1 MQKLS
6 DSPSAKSSGSPSVP
20 EAVRRLRLVSAL
32 NHDCGKSDVTDCI
45 RESAAGCM
53 YVYDDSGLGF
63 TDWSETAP
71 EFEAKCFRALN
82 DGHVSIVLL
91 PLDNRIV
98 TGEAVK
104 KGGVADCALLT
115 EREMAFVEFK
125 TNAST
130 TSRIESHDQ
139 KAIRQLW
146 HTFADIIEPRCRQR
160 KIDIKSKVSVEFYV
174 VFDRDFDV
182 TSASASRQA
191 AMTEFLMQHK
201 LPLFFANEKK
211 FE

>member
-1 MQKLS
+1 
-6 DSPSAKSSGSPSVP
+6 
-20 EAVRRLRLVSAL
+20 
-32 NHDCGKSDVTDCI
+32 
-45 RESAAGCM
+45 
-53 YVYDDSGLGF
+53 
-63 TDWSETAP
+63 
-71 EFEAKCFRALN
+71 
-82 DGHVSIVLL
+82 
-91 PLDNRIV
+91 
-98 TGEAVK
+98 
-104 KGGVADCALLT
+104 
-115 EREMAFVEFK
+115 MAFVEFK

-130 TSRIESHDQ
+130 TGRIESHDQ